1 MSERPDTEKK
11 LASYLHEMLK
21 FYVGSV
27 QTTLRPFSSRGR
39 DIIRDLEGSLAEWDR
54 QIEGLSAATLE
65 EEILREVEGQVSS
78 LEGEWARRF
87 NLHGEGMLAI
97 GKLTASRH
105 QRDVLDA
112 LLDVGQVLSDRCFLL
127 LVKRGQASGWDG
139 RGYDDNFLSDGLP
152 GYSAPVAQD
161 GVLAPL
167 VEQQAEM
174 VWSREELP
182 PHGPC
187 LDIPGFAKPARFILA
202 PLCLF
207 GTVTAVLFID
217 GDYLHVETDEAVR
230 LASLAMTH
238 AALWLENTAL
248 RRSLGIEAGEALAA
262 PEAAPAAFTPAPA
275 VAEEPA
281 PAVIEDVAPAAV
293 EEEAPAPPAVEAV
306 PPFVG
311 IPIVE
316 APPVEEESVIPAP
329 EPIEEFPAPSAE
341 QEPSL
346 LEQVFE
352 TPAGRPAAPEPPLEP
367 LLIEEVQDEII
378 IAEEAEP
385 PTVPDQPPVEFAPPV
400 EEIVLEEPY
409 DPGRTV
415 LEDMPQLAPSEP
427 IPMDLQVSGYG
438 AADEEIVLEEKPLDE
453 LILEE
458 TPIIEEYKPPVPAT
472 PPAVEP
478 PKPAAEVKGPL
489 WTTPEEEKLHNDARR
504 FARLLVSEIKLY
516 NEDAVTEGRIE
527 KDLYRRLRKDIERS
541 REMYDKRVA
550 PAVARKID
558 YFHEELIRILGESD
572 VAKLGPDNPG
582 PMLLK

>member
-27 QTTLRPFSSRGR
+27 QTNLRPFSSRGR

-65 EEILREVEGQVSS
+65 EEILREVEGQVSTM
-78 LEGEWARRF
+78 EGEWARRF

-97 GKLTASRH
+97 GKLTASRQ

-112 LLDVGQVLSDRCFLL
+112 LLDVGQVLSNRCFLL
-127 LVKRGQASGWDG
+127 LVKRGQATGWDG
-139 RGYDDNFLSDGLP
+139 RGYDENFLSDGLAR
-152 GYSAPVAQD
+152 YNASVAQD

-167 VEQQAEM
+167 VEQQAEV
-174 VWSREELP
+174 VWSREEFP

-217 GDYLHVETDEAVR
+217 GDYLHVEADEAVR

-238 AALWLENTAL
+238 AALWLENAAM
-248 RRSLGIEAGEALAA
+248 RRSLGIEAGEAFAVPA
-262 PEAAPAAFTPAPA
+262 AAPAAFTPEPA

-281 PAVIEDVAPAAV
+281 PPAV
-293 EEEAPAPPAVEAV
+293 EEEPPAPPGFEAA
-306 PPFVG
+306 PPF
-311 IPIVE
+311 IEAPIVE
-316 APPVEEESVIPAP
+316 APPAEEEYVIPEP
-329 EPIEEFPAPSAE
+329 EPVEEFPVPSAE
-341 QEPSL
+341 HAPSL

-367 LLIEEVQDEII
+367 LMLEEVQDEII
-378 IAEEAEP
+378 IGEEAEP
-385 PTVPDQPPVEFAPPV
+385 PTVPDNPPVEFPPAV
-400 EEIVLEEPY
+400 EEIVLEETY

-427 IPMDLQVSGYG
+427 IPMDLRVSGYG

-458 TPIIEEYKPPVPAT
+458 TPIIEEYTPPVPV
-472 PPAVEP
+472 PPPVAGP
-478 PKPAAEVKGPL
+478 PKPAAEAKGPL

-541 REMYDKRVA
+541 RDMYDKRVA

-572 VAKLGPDNPG
+572 VAKLGADNPG

>member
-27 QTTLRPFSSRGR
+27 QTTLRPFSNRGR
-39 DIIRDLEGSLAEWDR
+39 DIIRDLEGSLAEWDH

-65 EEILREVEGQVSS
+65 QEILREVEGQVSS
-78 LEGEWARRF
+78 MEGEWARRF

-97 GKLTASRH
+97 GKLTASRQ
-105 QRDVLDA
+105 QRDVLES

-127 LVKRGQASGWDG
+127 LVKRGQASGWAG
-139 RGYDDNFLSDGLP
+139 RGYDEHFLAEGL
-152 GYSAPVAQD
+152 GNYSVPVAED

-167 VEQQAEM
+167 VEQQAEA

-187 LDIPGFAKPARFILA
+187 LDIPGFAKPGRFILA

-207 GTVTAVLFID
+207 GTVTAALFID
-217 GDYLHVETDEAVR
+217 GDYLHVEPDEAVR

-238 AALWLENTAL
+238 AALWLENAAM
-248 RRSLGIEAGEALAA
+248 RRSLGIEAGEA
-262 PEAAPAAFTPAPA
+262 PAAPAPAFVAAPV
-275 VAEEPA
+275 VAGEPA
-281 PAVIEDVAPAAV
+281 PPVI
-293 EEEAPAPPAVEAV
+293 EEEAPAPPAVEPA
-306 PPFVG
+306 PPFEAAPVA
-311 IPIVE
+311 E
-316 APPVEEESVIPAP
+316 APLPVEEFVAP
-329 EPIEEFPAPSAE
+329 ELVEELPVPPAESA
-341 QEPSL
+341 PSL

-352 TPAGRPAAPEPPLEP
+352 TPTGRPVVPERPVEP
-367 LLIEEVQDEII
+367 VLIEEVQDEII

-385 PTVPDQPPVEFAPPV
+385 PTVPEAPVAFAPPV
-400 EEIVLEEPY
+400 EEIVLEETY

-415 LEDMPQLAPSEP
+415 IEEMPPLAPSEP
-427 IPMDLQVSGYG
+427 VPMDLQVAGFG
-438 AADEEIVLEEKPLDE
+438 AADEEIVLEEKPLEE
-453 LILEE
+453 LVLEE
-458 TPIIEEYKPPVPAT
+458 SPVIEEYKPPVPA
-472 PPAVEP
+472 PPPVVAP
-478 PKPAAEVKGPL
+478 PKPVTEVKEPL

-527 KDLYRRLRKDIERS
+527 KDLFRRLRKDIERS

-572 VAKLGPDNPG
+572 AAKLGPDNPG
-582 PMLLK
+582 PILRK

>member
-11 LASYLHEMLK
+11 LASYLHDMLK

-27 QTTLRPFSSRGR
+27 QTNLRPFSSRGR

-65 EEILREVEGQVSS
+65 QEILREVEGQVSS
-78 LEGEWARRF
+78 LDVEWARRF

-97 GKLTASRH
+97 GRLTASRQ
-105 QRDVLDA
+105 QRDVLEA
-112 LLDVGQVLSDRCFLL
+112 LLEVGQVLSDRCFLL
-127 LVKRGQASGWDG
+127 LVKRGQASGWAG
-139 RGYDDNFLSDGLP
+139 RGYDEHFLADGLRR
-152 GYSAPVAQD
+152 YSVPVAQD

-167 VEQQAEM
+167 MEQQAEV
-174 VWSREELP
+174 VWTREELP

-187 LDIPGFAKPARFILA
+187 LDIPGFAKPGRFILA

-207 GTVTAVLFID
+207 GAVTAVLFID
-217 GDYLHVETDEAVR
+217 GDYLHVEADEAVR
-230 LASLAMTH
+230 LASLALTH
-238 AALWLENTAL
+238 AALWLENAAM

-262 PEAAPAAFTPAPA
+262 PE
-275 VAEEPA
+275 VS
-281 PAVIEDVAPAAV
+281 
-293 EEEAPAPPAVEAV
+293 EAPAPPAEVREALL
-306 PPFVG
+306 PPPVAPVAHFAEAPVM
-311 IPIVE
+311 E
-316 APPVEEESVIPAP
+316 APPVEEEIAVP
-329 EPIEEFPAPSAE
+329 EPVEELPAPSAE
-341 QEPSL
+341 QAPSL

-352 TPAGRPAAPEPPLEP
+352 TPTGRPVVPERPLEP
-367 LLIEEVQDEII
+367 VLIEEVQDEII

-385 PTVPDQPPVEFAPPV
+385 PTVPEKPMEFIPPV
-400 EEIVLEEPY
+400 EEIVLEETF

-415 LEDMPQLAPSEP
+415 VEEMPQAAPGEP
-427 IPMDLQVSGYG
+427 VPMDLQVAPFG
-438 AADEEIVLEEKPLDE
+438 AADEEIVLEEKPLEE
-453 LILEE
+453 LILEDN
-458 TPIIEEYKPPVPAT
+458 PVIEEYKAPAPAPPPVIET
-472 PPAVEP
+472 
-478 PKPAAEVKGPL
+478 PKPVAEVKGPL

-572 VAKLGPDNPG
+572 VSKLGTENPG
-582 PMLLK
+582 PVLKK